1 MSGLW
6 LHDFWFDLVNY
17 STTKERAEG
26 DKSMAKLRRLVVDM
40 LKTQS
45 IFTFFVTCTALVF
58 SGISNAQSIF
68 VDNKVLETL
77 GAPPNVAS
85 ALLGKVPTLLDEK
98 IAEKNYDSFSVAPFP
113 AGIKKP
119 QFPIIIKGKFYP
131 PAGKI
136 STYKISRWDPSL
148 TAPPDNKLRIR
159 TNSSQKK
166 QGRISVIKP
175 LSKASLKP
183 KIVTKTELPL
193 QPKSPV
199 KLKKALKSKPETANT
214 TASLAK
220 APVKTDKKP
229 FTINFGIGTSNLN
242 AQGQKTLGF
251 IAGELKASEKSRVE
265 VRAYASSSG
274 VTESQARRLSLS
286 RALAVRS
293 SLIALGIRSTRIDV
307 RALGSKGQTV
317 PPDRV
322 DLQIN

>member
-1 MSGLW
+1 
-6 LHDFWFDLVNY
+6 
-17 STTKERAEG
+17 
-26 DKSMAKLRRLVVDM
+26 MAKLQRLVVDM

-45 IFTFFVTCTALVF
+45 ILTFFVTCTALVF

-68 VDNKVLETL
+68 VDNKVLEKL

-85 ALLGKVPTLLDEK
+85 ALLGKVPALLDKK
-98 IAEKNYDSFSVAPFP
+98 IVEKNYDTFSVAPFP
-113 AGIKKP
+113 ARSKKP

-136 STYKISRWDPSL
+136 GNYKISRWDPSL
-148 TAPPDNKLRIR
+148 TAPPDNEIRMRI
-159 TNSSQKK
+159 NSDHKK
-166 QGRISVIKP
+166 QERTSVVKSP
-175 LSKASLKP
+175 SKDSLKP
-183 KIVTKTELPL
+183 KIVTKTALPL
-193 QPKSPV
+193 RPKNPV
-199 KLKKALKSKPETANT
+199 KLKKTTKSKPEIANT
-214 TASLAK
+214 SASLAK
-220 APVKTDKKP
+220 APVKTEKKP